1 MNKDHFKEHYGRIQ
15 QFFEDGTIEE
25 FIKAVVLLYPEK
37 EYIEETFNIFYVQY
51 PLNTNLKNLKLKIVI
66 KRDEVAEMIHFKTD
80 PNMME
85 AIVTAEADD
94 KRWIMGWICNL
105 NNPQNHIIYDIERRL
120 KEVISQ
126 IEIMLRTE
134 DNLKNVSDFKLNL

>member
-66 KRDEVAEMIHFKTD
+66 KRDEVAEMIHFKTG